1 MFGVYL
7 LKDRDRSQALCV
19 YLIPTFT
26 IGCFGYADFNES
38 PYFS

>member
-19 YLIPTFT
+19 YI
-26 IGCFGYADFNES
+26 
-38 PYFS
+38 

>member
-19 YLIPTFT
+19 CI
-26 IGCFGYADFNES
+26 
-38 PYFS
+38 